1 MEAIFPLCFSLS
13 IPFPCLTLLM
23 VSIAK
28 WNQFLKKKKKKRV
41 WGELNNF
48 KSQCI
53 AHTQKSLDHFQI
65 QGLIK
70 IGSTPVILNCF
81 AH

>member
-28 WNQFLKKKKKKRV
+28 WNQFLKKKKMGV
-41 WGELNNF
+41 GELSNF

-53 AHTQKSLDHFQI
+53 AHTQKSLDCFQI